1 MKLRLKRNEMQLKSK
16 LKDNFLLACLAIIAL
31 LLLSVWPVPHTIAI
45 RNILL
50 GLGSLLA
57 LFILWNK
64 RHLLTIKKTL
74 PVIFI
79 LIFFV
84 WIIFHYFF
92 LSMDPSAQLKELQST
107 WLRALM
113 GGLIAFSLAI
123 LLPLNQ
129 KWRICLYLGIL
140 APVIIYLYSY
150 FQVVILSKQMFH
162 FGFTGLVG
170 HKIVLGYV
178 GILFTAISLGIFSFW
193 SRFNQKMTFIQVLGG
208 LLLVIGIA
216 ASLASFVFVNT
227 RNGIGAFVILVLL
240 WALVS
245 LYQSTKSKKY
255 LLPAIFVVI
264 LTPLSYVAI
273 QKHLTMNI
281 HQWSPLL
288 ADIKVGYQIDKFDH
302 WKNNSKGYPLNELG
316 TVVNVST
323 YERTAWAT
331 AGLQYLS
338 QNPLG
343 AGLLGDS
350 LRRIAAK
357 NGVESQSLRFTH
369 SGWIDLTLAIGVPGI
384 LLIFLSIL
392 SSLYWAMKRQSELAS
407 VTVWL
412 LVAITI
418 FWLIA
423 ELATNKHFVEMLI
436 FMLVFLGTVNAYD
449 QSEENDS
456 NNTR

>member
-1 MKLRLKRNEMQLKSK
+1 MQLKSES
-16 LKDNFLLACLAIIAL
+16 KDHFLMACLAIIAL
-31 LLLSVWPVPHTIAI
+31 MILSVWPVPHTIAI

-50 GLGSLLA
+50 ILGSLMA

-64 RHLLTIKKTL
+64 RRLLTLKKTL
-74 PVIFI
+74 PTVFI
-79 LIFFV
+79 LIFFA
-84 WIIFHYFF
+84 WLIFHYFF

-107 WLRALM
+107 WLRAFM

-129 KWRICLYLGIL
+129 KWRVCLYLGVL

-150 FQVVILSKQMFH
+150 SQVVILSKQILH

-193 SRFNQKMTFIQVLGG
+193 SRFNQKMTFIQLLGG

-227 RNGIGAFVILVLL
+227 RNGIGAFVILVLM
-240 WALVS
+240 WALVY

-255 LLPAIFVVI
+255 LLPTFFVII
-264 LTPLSYVAI
+264 LTPLFYVAI

-281 HQWSPLL
+281 HQWGPLL

-302 WKNNSKGYPLNELG
+302 WQNNSKGYPLNELG

-331 AGLQYLS
+331 AGLRYLS
-338 QNPLG
+338 QNPMG
-343 AGLLGDS
+343 AGLLADS
-350 LRRIAAK
+350 FRKMGAT
-357 NGVESQSLRFTH
+357 NGIESHSLRFTH
-369 SGWIDLTLAIGVPGI
+369 SGWIDLTLAVGIPGI
-384 LLIFLSIL
+384 LLLFLSML
-392 SSLYWAMKRQSELAS
+392 SSLYWAMKRHSELAS

-412 LVAITI
+412 LVAIAI
-418 FWLIA
+418 YWLIA

-436 FMLVFLGTVNAYD
+436 FMLVFLGTVNTYD
-449 QSEENDS
+449 QSETIDS
-456 NNTR
+456 NNASGTSN